1 MSDNRIPIL
10 DLQPE
15 IQAHWDEFNKAI
27 QSVLSSG
34 MFVLGPEVTAF
45 EDECA
50 KYLDVKHAIG
60 CNSGTDALIIT
71 LRSLGIGCGDEVITT
86 PFTFVAT
93 AEAITLVNAT
103 PVFVDI
109 EPDTLNIDVSKIE
122 AAITDKTKAIMPVHL
137 FGHAVDMDALLA
149 IAKKHNLKVIED
161 TAQAFGGAFNGE
173 QLGTMGNMGAYSF
186 FPTKNL
192 GAFGDAGLMT
202 TDDDELAERA
212 RMIRVHGS
220 RQRYHNEVV
229 GYNSRLDSL
238 QACVLRIKLR
248 YLDESNAGRRRVA
261 DGYRE
266 GFAELEDLAIPAERS
281 YTRHVYHQYTVRI
294 KNGKRDA
301 VAAAMNDAGV
311 STMIYYPIPVHQQKM
326 YNLGHLDLP
335 ETNKAAEEV
344 LSLPIWPQMSE
355 SVQQRVIKTLCDAIR
370 KK

>member
-1 MSDNRIPIL
+1 MSDDRIPIL

-15 IQAHWDEFNKAI
+15 IQAHWDEFNEAI

-34 MFVLGPEVTAF
+34 MFVLGPEVQAF
-45 EDECA
+45 EQEA
-50 KYLDVKHAIG
+50 AEYLGAKHAIG
-60 CNSGTDALIIT
+60 CNSGTDALVIA
-71 LRSLGIGCGDEVITT
+71 LRALEIGCGDEVITT

-93 AEAITLVNAT
+93 AEAITLVGGT

-109 EPDTLNIDVSKIE
+109 NPDTLNIDVTKIE

-137 FGHAVDMDALLA
+137 FGHAVDMEPLLA
-149 IAKKHNLKVIED
+149 IAEKHNLKLIED
-161 TAQAFGGAFNGE
+161 TAQAFGGRYLE
-173 QLGTMGNMGAYSF
+173 KKLGAIGDMGAYSF

-202 TDDDELAERA
+202 TDDDNVAERA

-220 RQRYHNEVV
+220 RQRYHNEIV

-238 QACVLRIKLR
+238 QAAVLRIKLR
-248 YLDESNAGRRRVA
+248 YLDESNTGRRRVA
-261 DGYRE
+261 DRYRE
-266 GFAELEDLAIPAERS
+266 GLADVEGVAIPAEKS
-281 YTRHVYHQYTVRI
+281 YTDHVYHQYTVRI

-311 STMIYYPIPVHQQKM
+311 STMIYYPIPVHKQKM

-335 ETNKAAEEV
+335 ETNKAADEV
-344 LSLPIWPQMSE
+344 LSLPIWPQLDE
-355 SVQQRVIKTLCDAIR
+355 ATQQRIIDTLRDAVAR
-370 KK
+370 A